1 MIGKES
7 KKEDKKCLPHKVS
20 DKSKV
25 KTVYEFSLLV
35 ERISPLNMRWFEH
48 LDEPYILETL
58 SDGQKHTP
66 TGITVKIGK
75 RYGRTCYKE
84 TVRKILFI
92 WKRNGI
98 VKHENVN
105 GYDYFWLEK
114 NSPNGEKLS
123 M

>member
-1 MIGKES
+1 MNEKKS
-7 KKEDKKCLPHKVS
+7 KKEDKKCLPHMVS

-35 ERISPLNMRWFEH
+35 ERISPLNKRWFEH

-66 TGITVKIGK
+66 TGITFKIGK
-75 RYGRTCYKE
+75 RYGKTCYKE

-92 WKRNGI
+92 WKRNG
-98 VKHENVN
+98 VVEHENVN

-114 NSPNGEKLS
+114 NSPTGEKQS